1 MTRMTRVA
9 KFKIFG
15 GGVGVVGDVGG
26 MDLWVVNAGGATMLL
41 GARADW
47 QITVDPFPHAWRISI
62 TPKGSE
68 SALWFDVAEA
78 DAMRIEQLVDP

>member
-1 MTRMTRVA
+1 MTRVTRVV
-9 KFKIFG
+9 KFKILG
-15 GGVGVVGDVGG
+15 GAEGLVGDAGG
-26 MDLWVVNAGGATMLL
+26 LDLWVVDVGGAMMLL

-47 QITVDPFPHAWRISI
+47 RIAVDPFPHAWRISI

-78 DAMRIEQLVDP
+78 DAMRIEALVSP